1 MAIYQAT
8 NKDADQSLC
17 LGVNVTF
24 LLINLWYAQA
34 FVSTGFLMDN
44 QVRFIIKLL
53 SICSSLTVLLSVFL
67 WYLYIVKGSL
77 SLRPWD
83 ILENFADKLSLCRAE
98 ITHYSSLSPS
108 GQLIQGT
115 KFSNPFKK
123 KKRLTEVNKVLWVL
137 GKNTSKRE
145 AELKSCAD
153 SKKDFKLLN

>member
-8 NKDADQSLC
+8 NKGADQSLC

-77 SLRPWD
+77 SLRP
-83 ILENFADKLSLCRAE
+83 
-98 ITHYSSLSPS
+98 
-108 GQLIQGT
+108 
-115 KFSNPFKK
+115 
-123 KKRLTEVNKVLWVL
+123 
-137 GKNTSKRE
+137 
-145 AELKSCAD
+145 
-153 SKKDFKLLN
+153 